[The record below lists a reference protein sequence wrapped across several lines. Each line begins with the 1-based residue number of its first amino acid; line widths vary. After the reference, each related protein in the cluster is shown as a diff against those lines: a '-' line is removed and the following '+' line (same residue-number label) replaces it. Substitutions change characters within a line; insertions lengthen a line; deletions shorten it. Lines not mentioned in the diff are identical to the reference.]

1 MNLFRF
7 RTIQS
12 NIAAALALL
21 IVILALVM
29 GFSAYRLSTSA
40 VQRTAQDFTAEL
52 IKQVNSNIQ
61 SYVNNMEN
69 ISLLALNHRGLSGY
83 LSGVNDD
90 DAAVTDFLKTIM
102 LSRKD
107 IASIGVFGYN
117 GRFVSDGGSGNL
129 NPYVDVKEQ
138 SWYSEAKEGRG
149 KVFISPSHVQPVFKE
164 DYRWV
169 VSLSREIRSPDNTK
183 GLGILLVDLNFSV
196 INDILNG
203 IELGK
208 RGYVYIIDRSGRV
221 VYHPQQQLLYSN
233 LKTEKIEEALALDNG
248 SFITNEG
255 GQSRIY
261 TVQDSGFGWK
271 IVGVSYVSELV
282 NNKGEMQT
290 SFFILGGISLVVA
303 LLLSFLLS
311 RNLTRPIHQMQKH
324 MSEVEKGNFDIQ
336 VPVDST
342 REIGMLA
349 RAFNLMVVRI
359 RELMAQVVKEQEF
372 KRKSEL
378 NALQAQINPHF
389 LYNTLDSIVWMA
401 ENDKSAEV
409 VRMTSALARLFRAS
423 ISKGSELVP
432 IRNEVEHISNYL
444 TIQKMR
450 YRDKLDFCIDVDDAI
465 KGNLTLKVLLQPLV
479 ENAIYHGIKNKYGTG
494 TIRITGEREGETIVL
509 RVNDNGV
516 GMDEETRKSL
526 LSPATDAKQGKGV
539 GLMNVHE
546 RIRLYF
552 GKIYGL
558 TIDSEPDE
566 GTTVTVKFPVLDKPA
581 GSAESSGK
589 ERGT

>member
-69 ISLLALNHRGLSGY
+69 IALLALNHRGLSGY

-324 MSEVEKGNFDIQ
+324 MNEVEKGNFDIQ

-450 YRDKLDFCIDVDDAI
+450 YRDKLDFYIDVDDAI

-494 TIRITGEREGETIVL
+494 TIRIMGEREGETIVL

>member
-1 MNLFRF
+1 
-7 RTIQS
+7 
-12 NIAAALALL
+12 
-21 IVILALVM
+21 
-29 GFSAYRLSTSA
+29 
-40 VQRTAQDFTAEL
+40 
-52 IKQVNSNIQ
+52 
-61 SYVNNMEN
+61 
-69 ISLLALNHRGLSGY
+69 LSGY

-248 SFITNEG
+248 SFITSEG

>member
-336 VPVDST
+336 VLVDST

>member
-12 NIAAALALL
+12 NIAAALAFL
-21 IVILALVM
+21 IVIMAVVM
-29 GFSAYRLSTSA
+29 GFIAYRLSTSA
-40 VQRTAQDFTAEL
+40 VQRTAQEFTAEL
-52 IKQVNSNIQ
+52 IKQVNANIQ

-69 ISLLALNHRGLSGY
+69 TSLLVLNNRGVRNY
-83 LSGVNDD
+83 LSGESDD
-90 DAAVTDFLKTIM
+90 DASVTDFLKTIM

-117 GRFVSDGGSGNL
+117 GRFVSDGGIGNM
-129 NPYVDVKEQ
+129 NPNVSVPDQ
-138 SWYSEAKEGRG
+138 SWYRQAREGQG
-149 KVFISPSHVQPVFKE
+149 KVVISPSHVQPVFD

-169 VSLSREIRSPDNTK
+169 VSLSREVRNADNSR

-196 INDILNG
+196 INDILSG

-208 RGYVYIIDRSGRV
+208 RGYVFIVDQGGRI

-233 LKTEKIEEALALDNG
+233 LKQEKIDEALALGSG
-248 SFITNEG
+248 SFISDEG

-271 IVGVSYVSELV
+271 IVGVSYVNELV
-282 NNKGEMQT
+282 NNKGQMQT
-290 SFFILGGISLVVA
+290 SFVTLGGISLVVA

-311 RNLTRPIHQMQKH
+311 RNLSRPIHQMQKH

-401 ENDKSAEV
+401 ENNKSAEV

-432 IRNEVEHISNYL
+432 IRNEIEHISNYL

-450 YRDKLDFCIDVDDAI
+450 YRDKLDFHIDADDGI
-465 KGNLTLKVLLQPLV
+465 KHFLTLKVLLQPLV

-494 TIRITGEREGETIVL
+494 VIRISGEREGETIVL
-509 RVNDNGV
+509 RVCDNGV
-516 GMDEETRKSL
+516 GMDEEKRKTL
-526 LSPATDAKQGKGV
+526 LTPGASPAEGRGV
-539 GLMNVHE
+539 GLINVHE
-546 RIRLYF
+546 RIQLYF
-552 GKIYGL
+552 GAAYGL
-558 TIDSEPDE
+558 SIVSAPDE
-566 GTTVTVKFPVLDKPA
+566 GTTVVVKLPAVDK
-581 GSAESSGK
+581 SGK
-589 ERGT
+589 EGES

>member
-12 NIAAALALL
+12 NIAAALAFL
-21 IVILALVM
+21 IVILTLVM
-29 GFSAYRLSTSA
+29 GFIAYGLSTSA
-40 VQRTAQDFTAEL
+40 VQRTAQNFTAEL
-52 IKQVNSNIQ
+52 IKQVTSNIQ
-61 SYVNNMEN
+61 IYVNNMEN
-69 ISLLALNHRGLSGY
+69 ISLLALNHRGVSGY
-83 LSGVNDD
+83 LTGESDD
-90 DAAVTDFLKTIM
+90 DASVTDFLRTIM

-117 GRFVSDGGSGNL
+117 GRFVSDRGSGNL
-129 NPYVDVKEQ
+129 NPYVSVPDQ
-138 SWYSEAKEGRG
+138 SWYREAKEGRG

-169 VSLSREIRSPDNTK
+169 VSLSREIRSSDHTR
-183 GLGILLVDLNFSV
+183 GLGVLLVDLNFSV
-196 INDILNG
+196 INDIVNG

-208 RGYVYIIDRSGRV
+208 RGYVYIVDRSGRV

-233 LKTEKIEEALALDNG
+233 LKSEKIDEALALGNG
-248 SFITNEG
+248 SFITDEG
-255 GQSRIY
+255 SQSRIY

-282 NNKGEMQT
+282 NNKGQMQA
-290 SFFILGGISLVVA
+290 SFFTLGGISLVVA

-311 RNLTRPIHQMQKH
+311 RNLTRPIHQMQKR

-409 VRMTSALARLFRAS
+409 VRMTSALARLFRSS

-432 IRNEVEHISNYL
+432 IRNEIEHISNYL

-450 YRDKLDFCIDVDDAI
+450 YRDKLDFRIDVDDAI
-465 KGNLTLKVLLQPLV
+465 KSSLTLKVLLQPLV

-494 TIRITGEREGETIVL
+494 TIRIAGERKGETIVL
-509 RVNDNGV
+509 RVSDNGV
-516 GMDEETRKSL
+516 GMDEATRKSL
-526 LSPATDAKQGKGV
+526 LSPAADSRPGKGGV
-539 GLMNVHE
+539 GMMNVHE

-552 GKIYGL
+552 GSAYGL
-558 TIDSEPDE
+558 SIDSEPDE
-566 GTTVTVKFPVLDKPA
+566 GTTVTVTFPVIDKPA
-581 GSAESSGK
+581 AAEPLGK
-589 ERGT
+589 ERET

>member
-336 VPVDST
+336 VLVDST

-389 LYNTLDSIVWMA
+389 LYNTLDSIVWLA

>member
-432 IRNEVEHISNYL
+432 VRNEVEHISNYL

-589 ERGT
+589 ERGS

>member
-12 NIAAALALL
+12 NIAAALAFM
-21 IVILALVM
+21 IVILTLVM
-29 GFSAYRLSTSA
+29 GFIAYGLSTSA

-52 IKQVNSNIQ
+52 IKQVSSNIQ
-61 SYVNNMEN
+61 SYVNNMDN
-69 ISLLALNHRGLSGY
+69 ISLLALNHRGVRGY
-83 LSGVNDD
+83 LTGENDD
-90 DAAVTDFLKTIM
+90 EASVTDFLRTII

-129 NPYVDVKEQ
+129 NPYVNVPDQ
-138 SWYSEAKEGRG
+138 SWYREAKEGQG
-149 KVFISPSHVQPVFKE
+149 KVFISSSHVQPVFKE

-169 VSLSREIRSPDNTK
+169 VSLSREIRSADNSR
-183 GLGILLVDLNFSV
+183 GLGVLLVDLNFSV

-208 RGYVYIIDRSGRV
+208 RGYVYIVDQSGRV

-233 LKTEKIEEALALDNG
+233 LKTEKIDEALALGSG
-248 SFITNEG
+248 SFITDEG

-271 IVGVSYVSELV
+271 IVGVSYVGELV
-282 NNKGEMQT
+282 NNKGRMQT
-290 SFFILGGISLVVA
+290 SFFTLGGISLVVA

-432 IRNEVEHISNYL
+432 VRNEIEHISNYL

-450 YRDKLDFCIDVDDAI
+450 YRDKLDFRIDVDDDI
-465 KGNLTLKVLLQPLV
+465 KSSLTLKVLLQPLV
-479 ENAIYHGIKNKYGTG
+479 ENAIYHGVKNKYGTG
-494 TIRITGEREGETIVL
+494 TIRISGERKGETIVL
-509 RVNDNGV
+509 RVSDNGV
-516 GMDEETRKSL
+516 GMDEATRKTL
-526 LSPATDAKQGKGV
+526 LSPAADPKQGKGV
-539 GLMNVHE
+539 GLTNVHE

-552 GKIYGL
+552 GKTYGL
-558 TIDSEPDE
+558 SIESEPDE
-566 GTTVTVKFPVLDKPA
+566 GTTVTVTFPVLDKPPN
-581 GSAESSGK
+581 SAEPLGK
-589 ERGT
+589 ERET

>member
-69 ISLLALNHRGLSGY
+69 IALLALNHRGLSGY

-324 MSEVEKGNFDIQ
+324 MNEVEKGNFDIQ

-450 YRDKLDFCIDVDDAI
+450 YRDKLDFYIDVDDAI

>member
-12 NIAAALALL
+12 NIAAALAFL

-29 GFSAYRLSTSA
+29 GFIAYRLSTSA

-52 IKQVNSNIQ
+52 IKQVSSNIQ

-83 LSGVNDD
+83 LTGENDD
-90 DAAVTDFLKTIM
+90 DGAVTDFLKTIM

-129 NPYVDVKEQ
+129 NPNVEVEEQ
-138 SWYSEAKEGRG
+138 SWYSEAKQGRG

-196 INDILNG
+196 ISDILNG

-233 LKTEKIEEALALDNG
+233 LKTEMIDEALVLDNG
-248 SFITNEG
+248 SFITDEG

-290 SFFILGGISLVVA
+290 SFFTLGGISLVVA

-311 RNLTRPIHQMQKH
+311 RNLTGPIHRMQKH

-432 IRNEVEHISNYL
+432 IRNEIEHISNYL

-450 YRDKLDFCIDVDDAI
+450 YRDKLDFRIDVDDAI

-494 TIRITGEREGETIVL
+494 AIRITGEREGEAIVL

-526 LSPATDAKQGKGV
+526 LTPAAEAKPGKGV

-552 GKIYGL
+552 GKNYGL

-581 GSAESSGK
+581 ESAETLGK
-589 ERGT
+589 ERET

>member
-303 LLLSFLLS
+303 LLLYFLLS

-342 REIGMLA
+342 REIGMLD

-432 IRNEVEHISNYL
+432 VRNEVEHISNYL

-589 ERGT
+589 ERGS

>member
-12 NIAAALALL
+12 NIAAALAFL
-21 IVILALVM
+21 IVILTVVM
-29 GFSAYRLSTSA
+29 GFISYGLSASA

-52 IKQVNSNIQ
+52 IKQVSSNIQ

-69 ISLLALNHRGLSGY
+69 ISLLALNHRGVSGY
-83 LSGVNDD
+83 LSGDSDD
-90 DAAVTDFLKTIM
+90 ESVADFLKTIM

-129 NPYVDVKEQ
+129 NPYVSVPDQ
-138 SWYSEAKEGRG
+138 SWYREAKEGQGR
-149 KVFISPSHVQPVFKE
+149 VFISSSHVQPVFKE
-164 DYRWV
+164 DYKWV
-169 VSLSREIRSPDNTK
+169 VSLSREVRSVDNK
-183 GLGILLVDLNFSV
+183 RGLGVLLVDLNFNV

-208 RGYVYIIDRSGRV
+208 RGYVYIIDESGRV

-233 LKTEKIEEALALDNG
+233 LKTEKIDEALALGNG
-248 SFITNEG
+248 SFITDEG

-282 NNKGEMQT
+282 NNQGRMQT
-290 SFFILGGISLVVA
+290 SFFMLGGISLIVA
-303 LLLSFLLS
+303 LLISFLLS
-311 RNLTRPIHQMQKH
+311 RNLTRPIHQMQRH

-336 VPVDST
+336 VPLDST

-401 ENDKSAEV
+401 ENQKSAEV

-432 IRNEVEHISNYL
+432 IRNEIEHISNYL

-450 YRDKLDFCIDVDDAI
+450 YRDKLDFRIEVDDAI
-465 KGNLTLKVLLQPLV
+465 KSSLTLKVLLQPLV

-494 TIRITGEREGETIVL
+494 TIRITGERLGETIVL
-509 RVNDNGV
+509 RVSDNGV
-516 GMDEETRKSL
+516 GMDEATRKSL
-526 LSPATDAKQGKGV
+526 LSPLASREQGKGV
-539 GLMNVHE
+539 GLSNVHE

-552 GKIYGL
+552 GKSYGL
-558 TIDSEPDE
+558 SIESAPDE
-566 GTTVTVKFPVLDKPA
+566 GTTVTVTLPIVDKPV
-581 GSAESSGK
+581 AEPPGK
-589 ERGT
+589 EGDA

>member
-12 NIAAALALL
+12 NIAAALAFM

-29 GFSAYRLSTSA
+29 GFIAYRLSASA

-52 IKQVNSNIQ
+52 IKQVNTNIQ

-69 ISLLALNHRGLSGY
+69 ISLLALNHRGVSGY
-83 LSGVNDD
+83 LTGDSDD
-90 DAAVTDFLKTIM
+90 EASVTDFLRTII

-129 NPYVDVKEQ
+129 NPYVNVPDQ
-138 SWYSEAKEGRG
+138 SWYREAKEGQG

-169 VSLSREIRSPDNTK
+169 VSLSREIRSADNSR
-183 GLGILLVDLNFSV
+183 GIGVLLVDLNFSV

-208 RGYVYIIDRSGRV
+208 RGYVYILDRGGRV

-233 LKTEKIEEALALDNG
+233 LKTEKIDEVLALGNG
-248 SFITNEG
+248 SFITDEG

-271 IVGVSYVSELV
+271 IVGVSYVGELV
-282 NNKGEMQT
+282 NNKGRMQT
-290 SFFILGGISLVVA
+290 SFFTLGGISLVVA

-311 RNLTRPIHQMQKH
+311 RNLTRPIHQMQRH

-336 VPVDST
+336 VPVDAT

-432 IRNEVEHISNYL
+432 VRNEIEHISNYL

-450 YRDKLDFCIDVDDAI
+450 YRDKLDFRIDVDDAI
-465 KGNLTLKVLLQPLV
+465 KSSLTLKVLLQPLV
-479 ENAIYHGIKNKYGTG
+479 ENAIYHGVKNRYGTG
-494 TIRITGEREGETIVL
+494 TIRITGERKGETIVL
-509 RVNDNGV
+509 QVSDNGV
-516 GMDEETRKSL
+516 GMDEATRRAL
-526 LSPATDAKQGKGV
+526 LTPAADPKQGKGV
-539 GLMNVHE
+539 GLTNVHE

-552 GKIYGL
+552 GKAYGL
-558 TIDSEPDE
+558 TIESEPDE
-566 GTTVTVKFPVLDKPA
+566 GTTVTVTIPVLDGPA
-581 GSAESSGK
+581 AVAEPPGK
-589 ERGT
+589 EREA

>member
-432 IRNEVEHISNYL
+432 VRNEVEHISNYL

-566 GTTVTVKFPVLDKPA
+566 GTTVTVKFPVLDKSA